1 MKPYRVYEPEWTVY
15 QDRVSGVT
23 VRKLTSYLGH
33 SVHPYFT
40 NNAFYDRGR
49 RFIFTSDRE
58 NVTNLF
64 SFDRETGE
72 ITQLTDFSDKRLGP
86 AYPVKHINRE
96 RNETYYW
103 RGGCLYALSLDD
115 LSVRPLFVMPG
126 KGTSVNGFKAAN
138 IGGGMTGAGGNKIYL
153 SGTEDLSDRIYTN
166 LAASYIGFEETF
178 RAKPFCQIYE
188 IDLDTGN
195 GRVVWEEQCWVGHV
209 NPSPALPGILT
220 FCHEGPW
227 NLVDNR
233 MWTLDVNSG
242 KVKQLRP
249 REDPREQIGHEYWL
263 QDGVTVGYQ
272 VHKPTEGSDILTT
285 YTGFINCDGTGNIEA
300 VNGPMCSPDHVHSLD
315 KEMIVTDA
323 GKAIKL
329 IKRYGDRFDAPRVL
343 AMHDSSFYFQNS
355 HPHPCFTPDGKQ
367 ILFASDIEGYINI
380 YLADIPEYESL
391 PYLNK

>member
-1 MKPYRVYEPEWTVY
+1 MKPYHIYEPEWTETR
-15 QDRVSGVT
+15 DRVSGVT
-23 VRKLTSYLGH
+23 VRRLTSYLGH

-40 NNAFYDRGR
+40 NNAFYDGGR
-49 RFIFTSDRE
+49 RFIFTSDRN
-58 NVTNLF
+58 NVTDLY

-72 ITQLTDFSDKRLGP
+72 ISQLTDFSDRRLGP
-86 AYPVKHINRE
+86 VSIVKHVNRE

-103 RGGCLYALSLDD
+103 RNGCLYALSLDD
-115 LSVRPLFVMPG
+115 LSVRPIFIAPPKGAPG
-126 KGTSVNGFKAAN
+126 ALNGK
-138 IGGGMTGAGGNKIYL
+138 IGGGITGAGGKKIYL
-153 SGTEDLSDRIYTN
+153 SCTEDLSDRIFTN

-178 RAKPFCQIYE
+178 RARPFCQIYE
-188 IDLDTGN
+188 IDLDTGA
-195 GRVVWEEQCWVGHV
+195 GRVVWEEKNWVGHV
-209 NPSPALPGILT
+209 NPSPALENILT

-227 NLVDNR
+227 YLVDNR
-233 MWTLDVNSG
+233 MWTLDLDTG
-242 KVKQLRP
+242 KAVQLRP

-272 VHKPTEGSDILTT
+272 VHKPTEGSEILTT
-285 YTGFINCDGTGNIEA
+285 YTGFIRYDGTGNTEA

-315 KEMIVTDA
+315 TEMIVTDA

-343 AMHDSSFYFQNS
+343 AMHNSSFYFQNS

-367 ILFASDIEGYINI
+367 ILYASDIEGYINI

-391 PYLNK
+391 PYLK